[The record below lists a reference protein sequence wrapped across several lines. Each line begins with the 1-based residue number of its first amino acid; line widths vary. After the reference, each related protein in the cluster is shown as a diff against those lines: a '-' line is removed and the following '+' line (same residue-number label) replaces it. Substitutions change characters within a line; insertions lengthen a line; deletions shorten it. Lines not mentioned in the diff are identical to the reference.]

1 LPPRAEDAINVMHVQ
16 PLRAKVMIDDKL
28 IQSLNDEERQVLLKL
43 FTKISETEYNS
54 LYGSDD
60 IHFHAAEKEITEKEH
75 LQDIENAAIHQYD
88 EIQQGGSVLDTPVEL
103 VFNVNC
109 VVYEKNPIGEIVNQ
123 NDLFIKTYHVPLV
136 NQKQI
141 KDYID
146 SFFKKFSTS
155 LENVAKEVIE

>member
-1 LPPRAEDAINVMHVQ
+1 
-16 PLRAKVMIDDKL
+16 MIDDKL
-28 IQSLNDEERQVLLKL
+28 IQSLNNEEQQLLLKL
-43 FTKISETEYNS
+43 FTKISEAEYNS
-54 LYGSDD
+54 LYGVDD
-60 IHFHAAEKEITEKEH
+60 IHFHSAEKELTEKEH
-75 LQDIENAAIHQYD
+75 LKDIENAAIHQYD
-88 EIQQGGSVLDTPVEL
+88 EIKQGGALLDTPVEV

-109 VVYEKNPIGEIVNQ
+109 VVYEKNPIGEIINQ

-155 LENVAKEVIE
+155 LENVAKEIIE